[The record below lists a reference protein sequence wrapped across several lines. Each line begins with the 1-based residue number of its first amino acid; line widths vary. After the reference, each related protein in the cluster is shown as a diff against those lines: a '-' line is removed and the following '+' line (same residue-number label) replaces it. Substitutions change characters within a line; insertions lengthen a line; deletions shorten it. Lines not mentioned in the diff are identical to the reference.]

1 MVRAQETHTA
11 HRVRRLVVPIVVGSL
26 LLADA
31 GAAVATPALQN
42 APGPSGEPT
51 ETPTPIPSGGTTTSP
66 LPEPTTTPTPG
77 PTPGTARPTASPRLT
92 MTSPAWDRLRL
103 SWSAV
108 PRATSY
114 RVASAG
120 RIVRTVRGTSW
131 LRTGL
136 APTTPYNAGVQGC
149 NAAGCGPWSRTV
161 TAATARPGSSQ
172 PTTVGVTRRDLPHTY
187 RSGCPVGPSGLR
199 RLTVWHWDFGGR
211 VRRGEL
217 FLRASA
223 VPDIAYVFER
233 AYRARFPIRQMRR
246 VDVWRGSDVRAM
258 AADNTSMFNCRTVT
272 GNPYRMSR
280 HSYGDAIDVN
290 TFENPYQ
297 TGSRV
302 YPAAARSYL
311 NRRRYRKGMIL
322 PGSAIATAMRTRGW
336 PWGARWANPDYQ
348 HWSKTGA

>member
-1 MVRAQETHTA
+1 MVRAQTHTA
-11 HRVRRLVVPIVVGSL
+11 RRVRRLVVPIMVGSL

-31 GAAVATPALQN
+31 GAAAATPALRN
-42 APGPSGEPT
+42 APDPSGEPT
-51 ETPTPIPSGGTTTSP
+51 DTPTPSPSGDTTTSP
-66 LPEPTTTPTPG
+66 APEPTTTPTPG
-77 PTPGTARPTASPRLT
+77 PTPGTARPTASPRLA
-92 MTSPAWDRLRL
+92 MTRPAWDRLRL

-108 PRATSY
+108 PRAASY

-120 RIVRTVRGTSW
+120 RIVKTVRGTSW

-136 APTTPYNAGVQGC
+136 APITPYNAGVQGC

-187 RSGCPVGPSGLR
+187 RSGCPVGPSGC
-199 RLTVWHWDFGGR
+199 D
-211 VRRGEL
+211 
-217 FLRASA
+217 
-223 VPDIAYVFER
+223 
-233 AYRARFPIRQMRR
+233 
-246 VDVWRGSDVRAM
+246 GSPCG
-258 AADNTSMFNCRTVT
+258 TGT

-290 TFENPYQ
+290 TFENPDQ

-302 YPAAARSYL
+302 YPAAAGSYL

-348 HWSKTGA
+348 HRSKTGA